1 MRPEVFSRFN
11 FLSAINEVTTLEKIL
26 IVEDQENI
34 LMGLEDDLSLE
45 GYEIRTA
52 KDGLDALGLASS
64 EHFNLILLDIML
76 PRMNGFSILKQL
88 RKDGINTPVIILTAR
103 GEEVDRVLGLELGAD
118 DYVTKPFSPRELLA
132 RVKAILRRVRTT
144 QQGVETYR
152 FGDVDVDFKN
162 YEVRKN
168 HRPVYLTSL
177 EFTLFRYFADHP
189 KEVLSRDLLLDE
201 IWGKDVCV
209 DSRTVDTHV
218 AHLRRKLEND
228 SANPR
233 HIIGIRNVGY
243 KFIP

>member
-1 MRPEVFSRFN
+1 MRPEASSRFI
-11 FLSAINEVTTLEKIL
+11 SPSETNEVTAVERIL
-26 IVEDQENI
+26 IVEDEESI

-52 KDGLDALGLASS
+52 KDGIDALGLASA
-64 EHFNLILLDIML
+64 ERFNLILLDIKL

-88 RKDGINTPVIILTAR
+88 RTDGINTPVIILTAR
-103 GEEVDRVLGLELGAD
+103 GEEVDKVLGLELGAD

-144 QQGVETYR
+144 QQGVETYS
-152 FGDVDVDFKN
+152 FGNVEVDFKN

-177 EFTLFRYFADHP
+177 EFTLFRYFVNHP

-201 IWGKDVCV
+201 VWGREVCV

>member
-1 MRPEVFSRFN
+1 
-11 FLSAINEVTTLEKIL
+11 
-26 IVEDQENI
+26 
-34 LMGLEDDLSLE
+34 MGLEDDLSLE

-52 KDGLDALGLASS
+52 MDGLDALAIASS
-64 EHFNLILLDIML
+64 EQFNLMLLDIKL
-76 PRMNGFSILKQL
+76 PRMDGFTILKQL
-88 RKDGINTPVIILTAR
+88 RTDGINTPVIILTSR
-103 GEEVDRVLGLELGAD
+103 GEEIDKVLGLELGAD

-144 QQGVETYR
+144 QQGVESFS
-152 FGDVDVDFKN
+152 FGEVEVDFKN

-168 HRPVYLTSL
+168 NRPVYLTSL
-177 EFTLFRYFADHP
+177 EFTLFRYFVNHP

-201 IWGKDVCV
+201 VWGKDVCV

-218 AHLRRKLEND
+218 AHLRRKLED
-228 SANPR
+228 DTTNPR